1 MNLDRVQGRLRR
13 WVGVFEQGWGR
24 LIGDETL
31 RKRRSLN
38 TAAGMVAACAAAAR
52 VEGEEERA
60 RAPMRGS

>member
-31 RKRRSLN
+31 R
-38 TAAGMVAACAAAAR
+38 
-52 VEGEEERA
+52 
-60 RAPMRGS
+60 MRGERDSWMGRMQQDY

>member
-31 RKRRSLN
+31 RMR
-38 TAAGMVAACAAAAR
+38 
-52 VEGEEERA
+52 GERDSWMGRMQQDYGEPRDLRA
-60 RAPMRGS
+60 RPMPHNRR